1 MNILYKHLFLSPNKC
16 IVNMADYSAQ
26 TRSLIDLVKYNG
38 RINIIQPP
46 DMSIQMK
53 MTEKIM
59 IANKSTDHRDN
70 VYEDNMLGNVF
81 FSAGNIQ
88 IIQNGIRAGVYEKS
102 NGLYV
107 IPNQNINNLKV
118 IMRSTYLQY
127 AEHKPDNITA
137 QVERLNQIVLDYCVP
152 SVYSEAVGYERYCQD
167 QSSLIVPLEQPR
179 NHDRNYRQLEMK
191 PWV

>member
-1 MNILYKHLFLSPNKC
+1 
-16 IVNMADYSAQ
+16 MADYSTQ
-26 TRSLIDLVKYNG
+26 TRSLLDLVKYNG

-53 MTEKIM
+53 MSEKIM

-70 VYEDNMLGNVF
+70 VYEDNVLGNVF

-107 IPNQNINNLKV
+107 IPNQNINNLKI

-137 QVERLNQIVLDYCVP
+137 QVERLNQIVLDYCVS

-179 NHDRNYRQLEMK
+179 NHDRNFRQLEMK

>member
-1 MNILYKHLFLSPNKC
+1 MFLSPNKC
-16 IVNMADYSAQ
+16 IVSMADYSAQ
-26 TRSLIDLVKYNG
+26 TRSLLDLAKYNG

-46 DMSIQMK
+46 DRSIQMK
-53 MTEKIM
+53 MSEKIM

-70 VYEDNMLGNVF
+70 VYEDNVLGNVF

-107 IPNQNINNLKV
+107 IPNQNINNLKI

-179 NHDRNYRQLEMK
+179 NHDRNFRQLELK

>member
-1 MNILYKHLFLSPNKC
+1 MNILYNNLFLSPNKC
-16 IVNMADYSAQ
+16 IVSMADYSTQ
-26 TRSLIDLVKYNG
+26 TRSLLDLVKYNG

-53 MTEKIM
+53 MSEKIM

-70 VYEDNMLGNVF
+70 VYEDNVLGNVF

-107 IPNQNINNLKV
+107 IPNQNINNLKI

-137 QVERLNQIVLDYCVP
+137 QVERLNQIVLDYCVS

-179 NHDRNYRQLEMK
+179 NHDRNFRQLEMK